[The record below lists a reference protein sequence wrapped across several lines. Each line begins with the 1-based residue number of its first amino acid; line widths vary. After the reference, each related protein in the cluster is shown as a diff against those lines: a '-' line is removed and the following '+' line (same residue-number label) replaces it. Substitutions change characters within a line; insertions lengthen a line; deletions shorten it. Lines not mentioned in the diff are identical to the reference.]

1 MSDHKN
7 IFRIQSV
14 NKAFIIA
21 VVINLIFISI
31 ETTVGLTESSLSLLS
46 DAGHN
51 LRDVFSLLLV
61 LVSFRLAK
69 VKRNKHF
76 TYGYKKS
83 TILISLVNAT
93 ILIVALCAIIIESIL
108 KFHVPANVNG
118 EAMSWTATAGI
129 VVNGITAALLINGQ
143 KHDINIRGAFLHK
156 LIDAM
161 VSVGVVISGLV
172 ITYTGWNIIDPIVSL
187 VIAIVILI
195 PSVKLLIE
203 SVHLSLD
210 GIPHGIN
217 IEDIEKII
225 KNTSHVIE
233 VHHIHIWPL
242 STTENALTAH
252 IKIDDISYMEN
263 VKYEIKNQLEIA
275 GINHTTIEFE
285 SNIFKCNDTKC
296 NINSPQN

>member
-1 MSDHKN
+1 MSEHKN
-7 IFRIQSV
+7 IFRVQSV

-21 VVINLIFISI
+21 VVINLIFISV
-31 ETTVGLTESSLSLLS
+31 ETTVGLMEHSLSLLS

-61 LVSFRLAK
+61 LIAFRLAK
-69 VKRNKHF
+69 IKRNKHF

-83 TILISLVNAT
+83 TILISLVNST
-93 ILIVALCAIIIESIL
+93 ILIAALCAIIIESIL

-129 VVNGITAALLINGQ
+129 IVNGITAALLINGQ

-161 VSVGVVISGLV
+161 VSVGVVISGII

-187 VIAIVILI
+187 AIAIVILI
-195 PSVKLLIE
+195 PSIRLLIE
-203 SVHLSLD
+203 SLRLSLD
-210 GIPHGIN
+210 GIPHGIKIEN
-217 IEDIEKII
+217 IEALI
-225 KNTSHVIE
+225 KNNIHVID
-233 VHHIHIWPL
+233 VHHIHIWAL

-252 IKIDDISYMEN
+252 ISIDDISNMED
-263 VKYEIKNQLEIA
+263 VKREIKKQLEVA
-275 GINHTTIEFE
+275 GINHPTIEFE
-285 SNIFKCNDTKC
+285 SSVFKCDDIRCKMTSGVN
-296 NINSPQN
+296 

>member
-1 MSDHKN
+1 MSEHKN
-7 IFRIQSV
+7 IFRVQSV

-21 VVINLIFISI
+21 VVINLIFISV
-31 ETTVGLTESSLSLLS
+31 ETTVGLMEHSLSLLS

-61 LVSFRLAK
+61 LIAFRLAK
-69 VKRNKHF
+69 IKRNKHF

-83 TILISLVNAT
+83 TILISLVNST
-93 ILIVALCAIIIESIL
+93 ILIAALCAIIIESIL

-129 VVNGITAALLINGQ
+129 IVNGITAALLINGQ

-161 VSVGVVISGLV
+161 VSVGVVISGII

-187 VIAIVILI
+187 AIAIVILI
-195 PSVKLLIE
+195 PSIRLLIE
-203 SVHLSLD
+203 SLRLSLD
-210 GIPHGIN
+210 GIPHGIKIEN
-217 IEDIEKII
+217 IEALI
-225 KNTSHVIE
+225 KNNIHVID
-233 VHHIHIWPL
+233 VHHIHIWAL

-252 IKIDDISYMEN
+252 ISIDDISNMED
-263 VKYEIKNQLEIA
+263 VKREIKKQLEVA
-275 GINHTTIEFE
+275 GINHPTIEFE
-285 SNIFKCNDTKC
+285 SSVFKCDDIRCKMTSG
-296 NINSPQN
+296 IN

>member
-61 LVSFRLAK
+61 LVAFRLAK

-83 TILISLVNAT
+83 TILISLINAT
-93 ILIVALCAIIIESIL
+93 ILIVVLCAIIIESIL
-108 KFHVPANVNG
+108 KFHVTANVNG
-118 EAMSWTATAGI
+118 VAMSWTATAGI

-161 VSVGVVISGLV
+161 VSVGVVISGIV

-195 PSVKLLIE
+195 PSVKLLRE
-203 SVHLSLD
+203 SIRLSLD

-217 IEDIEKII
+217 IEDIENII
-225 KNTSHVIE
+225 RNNSHVIG

-252 IKIDDISYMEN
+252 IKIDDISYMED
-263 VKYEIKNQLEIA
+263 VKYDIKNQLEIA
-275 GINHTTIEFE
+275 GINHPTIEFE
-285 SNIFKCNDTKC
+285 SNVFKCDDTRCKMA
-296 NINSPQN
+296 SAQN

>member
-1 MSDHKN
+1 MSEHKN
-7 IFRIQSV
+7 IFRVQSV

-21 VVINLIFISI
+21 VVINLIFISV
-31 ETTVGLTESSLSLLS
+31 ETTVGLMEHSLSLLS

-61 LVSFRLAK
+61 LIAFRLAK
-69 VKRNKHF
+69 IKRNKHF

-83 TILISLVNAT
+83 TILISLVNST
-93 ILIVALCAIIIESIL
+93 ILIAALCAIIIESIL

-129 VVNGITAALLINGQ
+129 IVNGITAALLINGQ

-161 VSVGVVISGLV
+161 VSVGVVISGII

-187 VIAIVILI
+187 AIAIVILI
-195 PSVKLLIE
+195 PSIRLLIE
-203 SVHLSLD
+203 SLRLSLD
-210 GIPHGIN
+210 GIPHGIK
-217 IEDIEKII
+217 IEDIEALI
-225 KNTSHVIE
+225 KNNIHVID
-233 VHHIHIWPL
+233 VHHIHIWAL

-252 IKIDDISYMEN
+252 ISIDDISNMED
-263 VKYEIKNQLEIA
+263 VKRKIKKQLEVA
-275 GINHTTIEFE
+275 GINHPTIEFE
-285 SNIFKCNDTKC
+285 SSVFKCDDIRCKMTSG
-296 NINSPQN
+296 IN